1 MLTMR
6 EYFYKSLKNLALI
19 LASIIVL
26 ILVWIVIDWFLPR
39 RFHNGLVLASLY
51 FAKETGLALVFGI
64 LVFFGYKAFR
74 VVKTAESPSQEF
86 IKMTPIVIIWLVVVF
101 SVGTL
106 IGGHGDGTDCRINN
120 YNEKL
125 NGGVKVFNGKKYIIN
140 ICGSGVDVSVKS
152 APSRH

>member
-51 FAKETGLALVFGI
+51 FAKET
-64 LVFFGYKAFR
+64 
-74 VVKTAESPSQEF
+74 
-86 IKMTPIVIIWLVVVF
+86 
-101 SVGTL
+101 
-106 IGGHGDGTDCRINN
+106 
-120 YNEKL
+120 
-125 NGGVKVFNGKKYIIN
+125 
-140 ICGSGVDVSVKS
+140 
-152 APSRH
+152 